1 MLMVTK
7 SRCASSFGLVALLLG
22 IAAAPVAAQG
32 IYGVQAGLGTTPTYK
47 GRNTVAMEA
56 YYLHKMAYHL
66 YAGGSLFYQRY
77 SIENPISTAGTA
89 SYGDVIA
96 IRQKSS
102 YVFVSPKVDWAINYR
117 SYFHLFATAGVGI
130 RMGGRQ
136 WTDTHQP
143 LWTTPLGGPY
153 GADTVA
159 VNTTYNLPGIITRYG
174 FGIAERIP
182 TRRFFSILLSQEV
195 GFMSGL
201 SKGPYPIQT
210 PYFAFQVGITHKYP
224 QVFVEY

>member
-1 MLMVTK
+1 MVTK
-7 SRCASSFGLVALLLG
+7 RRYASSFGLVALLFCS
-22 IAAAPVAAQG
+22 AATPAVAQG
-32 IYGVQAGLGTTPTYK
+32 IYGVQAGVGMTPGYD
-47 GRNTVAMEA
+47 GRKTVAMEA

-77 SIENPISTAGTA
+77 SIENPISTKGTA

-159 VNTTYNLPGIITRYG
+159 VNTTYNLPGVITRFG

-182 TRRFFSILLSQEV
+182 TSRFFSILLSQEV

-201 SKGPYPIQT
+201 SKGPYPIQA
-210 PYFAFQVGITHKYP
+210 PYFAFQIGITHKYP

>member
-1 MLMVTK
+1 MLMVTNK
-7 SRCASSFGLVALLLG
+7 RYVASFCLGASLLCGVATHAG
-22 IAAAPVAAQG
+22 AQG
-32 IYGVQAGLGTTPTYK
+32 IYGAQAGLGMTPGYK
-47 GRNTVAMEA
+47 GRNTMAMEA

-77 SIENPISTAGTA
+77 SVENPISTAGTA

-117 SYFHLFATAGVGI
+117 SYFHFFATAGVGI

-143 LWTTPLGGPY
+143 LWTTPLSGPY

-159 VNTTYNLPGIITRYG
+159 VNTTYNLPGVITRYG